1 MNKKLKGTFVG
12 ERPKKKYI
20 LRFTD
25 GRVEIREIEVN
36 SVRTFIH
43 STPKLSSIVPADY
56 KLRMH

>member
-12 ERPKKKYI
+12 ERPKKKYR

-36 SVRTFIH
+36 NVRTFIH
-43 STPKLSSIVPADY
+43 STPKLSSIVPVDY
-56 KLRMH
+56 KLRMQ